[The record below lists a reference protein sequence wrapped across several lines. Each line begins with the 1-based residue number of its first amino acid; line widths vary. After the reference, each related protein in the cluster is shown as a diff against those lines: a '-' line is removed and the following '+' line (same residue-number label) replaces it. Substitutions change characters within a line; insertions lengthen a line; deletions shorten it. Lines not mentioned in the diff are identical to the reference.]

1 MSDYL
6 FVEYY
11 YFVNE
16 FDYMNNFCIL
26 NFVCIFC
33 NNVLGICN
41 CYIFLL
47 MELLYND
54 MKCYNL

>member
-33 NNVLGICN
+33 NNVLGMVIV
-41 CYIFLL
+41 IFL
-47 MELLYND
+47 Y
-54 MKCYNL
+54 